1 MAEIFEQFNWWSVLD
16 ISIVSALI
24 YRAMVVIR
32 GTRSA
37 QMLTGFIVLMG
48 LFIFASSLPLTT
60 LNWFVSKF
68 YSSFVLIIIVLFQ
81 EDIRLALR
89 KIGKHPLNTS
99 HENSLRKPFLEEI
112 ANTSFTLAKQETG
125 ALIVLERNIILNR
138 YIEIGTQLEAKLSKE
153 LILSIFNKQTP
164 LHDGAIIIQN
174 SKLQAAGCF
183 LPLSKTE
190 NLDQHLGT
198 RHRAALGITQE
209 TDALVILISEEK
221 KTVSLVF
228 EGQIRPISKEKDLLE
243 QLEKQLFKKIQII
256 SENNDFLNKRNILS
270 SLGVYK
276 K

>member
-1 MAEIFEQFNWWSVLD
+1 MIL
-16 ISIVSALI
+16 
-24 YRAMVVIR
+24 IR

-37 QMLTGFIVLMG
+37 QMLIGFIFLISI
-48 LFIFASSLPLTT
+48 FILSSSLPLTA

-89 KIGKHPLNTS
+89 RIGKHPLTTP

-112 ANTSFTLAKQETG
+112 CNTSFALAKQGTG
-125 ALIVLERNIILNR
+125 ALLVLERNIILNR
-138 YIEIGTQLEAKLSKE
+138 YIEIGTQLDSRLSKE
-153 LILSIFNKQTP
+153 LILAVFNKNSP

-174 SKLQAAGCF
+174 GRLQAAGCF

-190 NLDQHLGT
+190 NLDRHMGT

-209 TDALVILISEEK
+209 TDAIVILISEEK
-221 KTVSLVF
+221 KTVSLIF
-228 EGQIRPISKEKDLLE
+228 EGTIETVRTQKILLE
-243 QLEKQLFKKIQII
+243 SLEKQLIKKIHFLG
-256 SENNDFLNKRNILS
+256 ENPSFIKKRKILNLTN
-270 SLGVYK
+270 GYK